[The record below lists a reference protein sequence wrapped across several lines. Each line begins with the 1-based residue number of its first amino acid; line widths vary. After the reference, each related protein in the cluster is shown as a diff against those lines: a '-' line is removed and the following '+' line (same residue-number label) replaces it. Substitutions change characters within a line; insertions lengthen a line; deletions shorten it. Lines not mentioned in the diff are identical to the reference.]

1 MVRIRLRRTGA
12 RNRPSYRVVVADSR
26 SPRDGMVIDTIG
38 FYNPLPDP
46 PQVTIDEEKALAW
59 LRKGAQPSEPV
70 ARLLAK
76 SGILQKVGGQE

>member
-26 SPRDGMVIDTIG
+26 SPQGGLVLDTIG

-46 PQVTIDEEKALAW
+46 PEVAIDEEKALLW
-59 LRKGAQPSEPV
+59 LRRGAQPSEPV
-70 ARLLAK
+70 ARMLAK